1 MAVAS
6 AEPRSARMGLVLAAS
21 AAGTVFEWYDFFIF
35 GSLLSIITKHFFAAA
50 GETQGYIFALLT
62 FAVGFAV
69 RPFGGL
75 VFGYF
80 GDRTGRKRTFL
91 ITITIM
97 GIATFAIG
105 LLPDTSVLG
114 NAAAYLLV
122 GLRILQGFA
131 VGGEYG
137 GAAIYVAEHSDP
149 GRRGAATGWIQVAA
163 TIGLFLALT
172 TILSV
177 AALAFFTVNAVNA
190 AGVPLSWNA
199 PLPGVNL
206 SLFQIFLLIALLI
219 AVFWISSRTKRFLFN
234 RFLAKSG
241 LDRSLQYAIAQIVSN
256 VVLIV
261 GIFIVLDNAGIH
273 LGALTVFAGA
283 VGVGVGFGLQNIASN
298 FISGLVILAERP
310 ITVGDRVEVAGIAG
324 QVQHIRARSTVIVT
338 NDNITMIVPNTKFID
353 SPVTNWTYGDPRVR
367 FRLPVGVAYGS
378 DVNKVREALLAA
390 AEENSNTL
398 KDPEPSVFL
407 EKFGENSIDFE
418 LVVWSSEMS
427 YRPRRYRS
435 DLNFAMEQK
444 LREAG
449 IEIAFPQRD
458 LHIRSGVLK
467 VQNVDAADRH
477 AR

>member
-1 MAVAS
+1 MDFGLLQKPLLHVFGHDVSFLGIVAFVIWFS
-6 AEPRSARMGLVLAAS
+6 IGVLAAR
-21 AAGTVFEWYDFFIF
+21 
-35 GSLLSIITKHFFAAA
+35 
-50 GETQGYIFALLT
+50 ALQSD
-62 FAVGFAV
+62 AV
-69 RPFGGL
+69 RRIFSRFKID
-75 VFGYF
+75 VN
-80 GDRTGRKRTFL
+80 L
-91 ITITIM
+91 I
-97 GIATFAIG
+97 AI
-105 LLPDTSVLG
+105 
-114 NAAAYLLV
+114 
-122 GLRILQGFA
+122 
-131 VGGEYG
+131 
-137 GAAIYVAEHSDP
+137 
-149 GRRGAATGWIQVAA
+149 
-163 TIGLFLALT
+163 LT

-177 AALAFFTVNAVNA
+177 AAVAFFTMNAVNA

-199 PLPGVNL
+199 PLPGVTL
-206 SLFQIFLLIALLI
+206 SLVQIFLLIALLI

-256 VVLIV
+256 VVLII

-390 AEENSNTL
+390 ASENANTL
-398 KDPEPSVFL
+398 KDPAPSVFL

-444 LREAG
+444 LRDAG

-467 VQNVDAADRH
+467 VQNVDAANRSASRTDSSRGEN

>member
-1 MAVAS
+1 MDFGLLQKPLLHVFGHDVSFLGIVAFVIWFS
-6 AEPRSARMGLVLAAS
+6 IGVLAAR
-21 AAGTVFEWYDFFIF
+21 
-35 GSLLSIITKHFFAAA
+35 
-50 GETQGYIFALLT
+50 ALQSD
-62 FAVGFAV
+62 AV
-69 RPFGGL
+69 RR
-75 VFGYF
+75 VFSRF
-80 GDRTGRKRTFL
+80 KIDVNL
-91 ITITIM
+91 I
-97 GIATFAIG
+97 AI
-105 LLPDTSVLG
+105 
-114 NAAAYLLV
+114 
-122 GLRILQGFA
+122 
-131 VGGEYG
+131 
-137 GAAIYVAEHSDP
+137 
-149 GRRGAATGWIQVAA
+149 
-163 TIGLFLALT
+163 LT

-177 AALAFFTVNAVNA
+177 AAVAFFTMNAVNA

-199 PLPGVNL
+199 PLPGVTL
-206 SLFQIFLLIALLI
+206 SLVQIFLLIALLI

-378 DVNKVREALLAA
+378 EVNKVREALLTAA
-390 AEENSNTL
+390 NENGNTL
-398 KDPEPSVFL
+398 KDPAPSVFL

-467 VQNVDAADRH
+467 VQNVDAANRSASRTDSSRGEN

>member
-1 MAVAS
+1 MDFGLLEKPLLHVFGHDVSFLGIVAFVFWFS
-6 AEPRSARMGLVLAAS
+6 IV
-21 AAGTVFEWYDFFIF
+21 VFEARALQSEVVRRFFSRFKID
-35 GSLLSIITKHFFAAA
+35 
-50 GETQGYIFALLT
+50 
-62 FAVGFAV
+62 VN
-69 RPFGGL
+69 
-75 VFGYF
+75 
-80 GDRTGRKRTFL
+80 L
-91 ITITIM
+91 I
-97 GIATFAIG
+97 AI
-105 LLPDTSVLG
+105 
-114 NAAAYLLV
+114 
-122 GLRILQGFA
+122 
-131 VGGEYG
+131 
-137 GAAIYVAEHSDP
+137 
-149 GRRGAATGWIQVAA
+149 
-163 TIGLFLALT
+163 LT

-177 AALAFFTVNAVNA
+177 AAVAFFTMNAINA

-199 PLPGVNL
+199 PLPGVTL
-206 SLFQIFLLIALLI
+206 SLVQIFLLIALLI

-390 AEENSNTL
+390 ANENANTL
-398 KDPEPSVFL
+398 KDPAPSVFL

-444 LREAG
+444 LREAR

-467 VQNVDAADRH
+467 VQNVDAANRN